1 MSVGCDSGSF
11 GSSTFG
17 SDFSGGDTGLEDELL
32 SDLRRVPP
40 KIKTPNP
47 AITPERMRR
56 FFTASS
62 QINSPGMCSFD
73 RGWVSVGGG
82 IDGGG
87 GGDGGGIVVGGIV
100 VSMVKPSSG
109 IRVMGGSGV
118 GSNPR
123 GGRSLL
129 AGAKALPHSPL

>member
-1 MSVGCDSGSF
+1 VSVGCDSGSF

-87 GGDGGGIVVGGIV
+87 IVVGGIV